1 MTVQSN
7 QLPKGTQL
15 GHYTINKTL
24 SAGGFGIV
32 YLATDQRHEQTV
44 VIKEYLP
51 NKLAQ
56 RETDLTVIPR
66 GDDCKAKLY
75 EGRQL
80 FLLEVSALKKL
91 HHTNI
96 VHITESF
103 EAFGTVYIVMEYRP
117 GKSLQYYINKSSGGF
132 KEHVLRAVF
141 PPLIDGVRLVHENNL
156 LHLDIKPSN
165 ILIQKDGTPIL
176 LDFGAVIRKNMSR
189 TMQHRTVITAGF
201 SPVEQYDQKGYCGP
215 WTDIY
220 AIGATMRTCI
230 DNSPLPKSTD
240 RQEKDDL
247 KPATIAFKRKY
258 SADLLE
264 ALDWAMEVDPL
275 LRPQTIDEFLRAFN
289 QGADDGQDGGVF
301 SKLFAKRMPWGKAS

>member
-7 QLPKGTQL
+7 QLPQGTRLCQ
-15 GHYTINKTL
+15 YTINKTL

-32 YLATDQRHEQTV
+32 YLATDDRHGQVV
-44 VIKEYLP
+44 VIKEYFP
-51 NKLAQ
+51 YKLAQ
-56 RETDLTVIPR
+56 RDADLAVIPR
-66 GDDCKAKLY
+66 GDECKAQLY

-91 HHTNI
+91 HHPNI
-96 VHITESF
+96 VRITESF
-103 EAFGTVYIVMEYRP
+103 EALGTIYLVMEYQP
-117 GKSLQYYINKSSGGF
+117 GKSLQHYIKKTNGGF

-141 PPLIDGVRLVHENNL
+141 PPLIDGIRLVHQNNL
-156 LHLDIKPSN
+156 LHLDIKPGN
-165 ILIQKDGTPIL
+165 ILIQKDGAPLL

-201 SPVEQYDQKGYCGP
+201 SPVEQYDQKGYCGA

-220 AIGATMRTCI
+220 ALGATIRTCI
-230 DNSPLPKSTD
+230 DTTPLPKSLD
-240 RQEKDDL
+240 RREKDQL
-247 KPATIAFKRKY
+247 KPATVAFKRKY
-258 SADLLE
+258 SQDLLE

-275 LRPQTIDEFLRAFN
+275 LRPQTIDEFLGAFN
-289 QGADDGQDGGVF
+289 RDAGDGQDSGMF

>member
-7 QLPKGTQL
+7 QLPQNTRV
-15 GHYTINKTL
+15 GHYLIKKTL

-32 YLATDQRHEQTV
+32 YLAIDQRNQQIV

-51 NKLAQ
+51 NRLAQ
-56 RETDLTVIPR
+56 READLAVVPR
-66 GDDCKAKLY
+66 NNECKGKLY

-91 HHTNI
+91 HHPNI

-117 GKSLQYYINKSSGGF
+117 GRSLQDYINESNGGF

-141 PPLIDGVRLVHENNL
+141 PPLIDGLRLVHANNL
-156 LHLDIKPSN
+156 LHLDIKPGN

-176 LDFGAVIRKNMSR
+176 LDFGAAIRKNMSR

-201 SPVEQYDQKGYCGP
+201 SPPEQYDQKGYCGP

-230 DNSPLPKSTD
+230 ENESLPVSTE
-240 RQEKDDL
+240 RREKDTL
-247 KPATIAFKRKY
+247 KPATIAFKRKC
-258 SADLLE
+258 SQDLLE
-264 ALDWAMEVDPL
+264 AMDWAMEVDPL
-275 LRPQTIDEFLRAFN
+275 LRPQTIDEFLQAFHHR
-289 QGADDGQDGGVF
+289 GDDDKGPGML
-301 SKLFAKRMPWGKAS
+301 SKLFAKRMPWGKAG

>member
-1 MTVQSN
+1 MTVQNN
-7 QLPKGTQL
+7 QLPKGTEL
-15 GHYTINKTL
+15 GHYIIAKTL

-32 YLATDQRHEQTV
+32 YLAKDRRSEQVV

-56 RETDLTVIPR
+56 REDNLNVVPR
-66 GDDCKAKLY
+66 ADDCKAKLY

-91 HHTNI
+91 QHTNI
-96 VHITESF
+96 VHITDSF

-117 GKSLQYYINKSSGGF
+117 GQTLQHYITKSNGGF
-132 KEHVLRAVF
+132 KEHVLRAIF
-141 PPLIDGVRLVHENNL
+141 PPFLDGVHLVHDNNL

-176 LDFGAVIRKNMSR
+176 LDFGAVIRANMSR
-189 TMQHRTVITAGF
+189 TMQHRTVITSGF

-230 DNSPLPKSTD
+230 EGSPPPKSVD
-240 RQEKDDL
+240 RQEKDTL
-247 KPATIAFKRKY
+247 KPATVVFKRKY
-258 SADLLE
+258 SADLLG
-264 ALDWAMEVDPL
+264 AIDWAMEVDAL
-275 LRPQTIDEFLRAFN
+275 LRPQSVDEFLRAIN
-289 QGADDGQDGGVF
+289 QGADFGNESGVF
-301 SKLFAKRMPWGKAS
+301 SKLFPKRMPWGKAS